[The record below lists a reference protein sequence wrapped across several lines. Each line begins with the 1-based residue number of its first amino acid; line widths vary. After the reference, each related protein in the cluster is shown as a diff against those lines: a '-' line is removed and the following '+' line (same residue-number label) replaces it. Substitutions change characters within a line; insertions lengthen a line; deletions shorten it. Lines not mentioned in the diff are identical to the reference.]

1 MPYDSALN
9 QSGLE
14 RNGGLIHIGPIRM
27 EEMFHI
33 EIISLLELGWESL
46 PCRTRAATYLSVI
59 QKKRNNTFEEKVR
72 KLEVEQRSRI
82 EGRYV
87 TLRDEEQSW

>member
-1 MPYDSALN
+1 
-9 QSGLE
+9 
-14 RNGGLIHIGPIRM
+14 M

-33 EIISLLELGWESL
+33 EIISLLELGRESV
-46 PCRTRAATYLSVI
+46 PCRTRATYLSVI
-59 QKKRNNTFEEKVR
+59 QKKRSNSFEEKVR